1 MLASSSSDS
10 SDDEIRPLIRRPPRP
25 IMHGDPFTEYTEFQF
40 KLRLST
46 IDTL

>member
-25 IMHGDPFTEYTEFQF
+25 IMHGNPFTEYTEFQF